1 MARHVFLT
9 GPPGDPGPAGLGG
22 EGTRPEQSVSP
33 ALAEVAVW
41 LDALQPGGREGR
53 EERGA
58 RFSGPQRPAVTM
70 VLSHGGRDVLCR
82 LWKPLSRQRRWRG
95 VEDGGRR
102 RTSLAQHAL
111 RLKSGCIGSPAS
123 CCGVHRRLSEHRATC
138 SPPQAPASPCVLAEP
153 GVCWASWISKHHTPS
168 LVSQVVSAPPLALQD
183 SPLWSLESS
192 CFCTHFTV

>member
-1 MARHVFLT
+1 
-9 GPPGDPGPAGLGG
+9 
-22 EGTRPEQSVSP
+22 
-33 ALAEVAVW
+33 
-41 LDALQPGGREGR
+41 
-53 EERGA
+53 
-58 RFSGPQRPAVTM
+58 M

-95 VEDGGRR
+95 AEDGGRR
-102 RTSLAQHAL
+102 HANLAQHAL

-123 CCGVHRRLSEHRATC
+123 CCSVHRRLSGHRATC

-183 SPLWSLESS
+183 SPLRSLEPCLIICLPLAIPKGLIFKSLFTRS
-192 CFCTHFTV
+192 DLQQLTSLIKEITVCSPSACTPAF